1 MQNSSSSIKIL
12 LEDPSI
18 ENVYFYP
25 DEMPL
30 KKASNVERKK

>member
-18 ENVYFYP
+18 ENVYFYL
-25 DEMPL
+25 DEIAL
-30 KKASNVERKK
+30 KKGSNVERKK